1 MIVAIDGP
9 AGAGKSTVTRKLA
22 KRLGFMFL
30 DTGAMYRAV
39 TLVALENEIPLDDN
53 AQLAEIAK
61 TIELRFDGDTVF
73 INGQDKSAEIRT
85 PEVTRKI
92 KSVADAV
99 EVREHLVAL
108 QRRIAATGDFVS
120 EGRDQGT
127 VAFPEAECKIFL
139 TASTRFRAI
148 RRALQLKE
156 AGKNVTVEE
165 VISDMNIRDYNDEN
179 RRVGRLMKADD
190 AVEVNT
196 DNKTINDVVDELEQ
210 IVKER
215 IANAPAARG

>member
-1 MIVAIDGP
+1 MIIAIDGP

-22 KRLGFMFL
+22 ERLDFMFL

-39 TLVALENEIPLDDN
+39 TLIALESEIPLDDS
-53 AQLAEIAK
+53 QRLAEIAR

-73 INGQDKSAEIRT
+73 INGQDRSEDIRT

-99 EVREHLVAL
+99 EVREHLVDL
-108 QRRIAATGDFVS
+108 QRRIASTGDFVS

-127 VAFPEAECKIFL
+127 VAFPNAECKIFL
-139 TASTRFRAI
+139 TASRRFRAI
-148 RRALQLKE
+148 RRSLQLKA

-179 RRVGRLMKADD
+179 RRVGRLMKAED
-190 AVEVNT
+190 AIEVNT
-196 DNKTINDVVDELEQ
+196 DNKTIEEVVDELEQ
-210 IVKER
+210 IAKDR
-215 IANAPAARG
+215 IASAPTASA

>member
-22 KRLGFMFL
+22 ERLGFMFL

-39 TLVALENEIPLDDN
+39 TLVALENEIPLDDDQ
-53 AQLAEIAK
+53 QLADVAK
-61 TIELRFDGDTVF
+61 TIELRFEGDTVF
-73 INGQDKSAEIRT
+73 IGGQDRSEEIRS

-99 EVREHLVAL
+99 EVRQHLVAL
-108 QRRIAATGDFVS
+108 QRRIASVGDFVC

-127 VAFPEAECKIFL
+127 VAFPEAECKIYL

-156 AGKNVTVEE
+156 SGKNVTVEE

-179 RRVGRLMKADD
+179 RPVGRLMKADD
-190 AVEVNT
+190 AIEVNT
-196 DNKTINDVVDELEQ
+196 DNKTIENVVDELEQ
-210 IVKER
+210 IVKGR
-215 IANAPAARG
+215 IASSSNAPA

>member
-53 AQLAEIAK
+53 EQLAEIAK
-61 TIELRFDGDTVF
+61 TIELTFDEDTVF

-156 AGKNVTVEE
+156 SGKNVTVEE

-210 IVKER
+210 IVKGR
-215 IANAPAARG
+215 IANAPA

>member
-1 MIVAIDGP
+1 MIIAIDGP

-22 KRLGFMFL
+22 AQLGFKFL

-39 TLVALENEIPLDDN
+39 TLVALENGIPLDDN
-53 AQLAEIAK
+53 EQLAKIAM
-61 TIELRFDGDTVF
+61 TIELSFDGDTVLVD
-73 INGQDKSAEIRT
+73 GQDKSKEIRT

-127 VAFPEAECKIFL
+127 VAFPNADCKIFL

-165 VISDMNIRDYNDEN
+165 VISDMNARDYSDEN
-179 RRVGRLMKADD
+179 RKVGRLMKADD
-190 AVEVNT
+190 AIEVNT

-210 IVKER
+210 IVKDS
-215 IANAPAARG
+215 IANASAATA

>member
-1 MIVAIDGP
+1 MIIAIDGP

-53 AQLAEIAK
+53 ERLADIAK
-61 TIELRFDGDTVF
+61 TIELRFDRDTVF
-73 INGQDKSAEIRT
+73 IDGQDKTKEIRT

-99 EVREHLVAL
+99 EVREHLVSL
-108 QRRIAATGDFVS
+108 QRRIAATGDFVC

-127 VAFPEAECKIFL
+127 VAFPNAECKIFL

-156 AGKNVTVEE
+156 AGKDVTVEE

-179 RRVGRLMKADD
+179 RPVGRLMKADD
-190 AVEVNT
+190 AIEVNT
-196 DNKTINDVVDELEQ
+196 DNKTIEDVVDELEQ
-210 IVKER
+210 IVKDS
-215 IANAPAARG
+215 IANASIAPA